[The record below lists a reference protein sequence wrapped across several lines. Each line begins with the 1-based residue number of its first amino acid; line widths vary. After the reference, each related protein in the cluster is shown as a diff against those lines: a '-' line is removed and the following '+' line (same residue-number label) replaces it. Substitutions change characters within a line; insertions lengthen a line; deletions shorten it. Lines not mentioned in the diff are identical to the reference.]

1 MKKQNI
7 IYLLEHTV
15 NTFECLRESNLE
27 ASERYDDD
35 YFLGKS
41 QAYDLAVDN
50 LNNIIRTLKNEK

>member
-1 MKKQNI
+1 MKKKDI

-15 NTFECLRESNLE
+15 NTFECLRESNTE

-35 YFLGKS
+35 YFLGKA

-50 LNNIIRTLKNEK
+50 LNNIIRTVKNEK